1 MNWQVRLQRLI
12 EILETSEINEIELGF
27 WGRKFRV
34 SKTVSPTVVTSGNR
48 EVQTVT
54 IQETE
59 VSEPTS
65 ASKSEED
72 ETVTELVVEETVEV
86 TAPMVGTYY
95 SAPTPDAE
103 VFVKVGDYVTTGQ
116 TLCIIEAMKIMNEI
130 EAETT
135 GSIKKILVENA
146 QPVEFGQSLFVILPH

>member
-1 MNWQVRLQRLI
+1 MNWQARLQRLI
-12 EILETSEINEIELGF
+12 EILETSEINEIEVGF

-48 EVQTVT
+48 ELQTVT
-54 IQETE
+54 VQETE
-59 VSEPTS
+59 VSDPTS
-65 ASKSEED
+65 ASKPEED
-72 ETVTELVVEETVEV
+72 ETITELVEEETVEV

-103 VFVKVGDYVTTGQ
+103 VFVKVGDNVTTGQ

>member
-1 MNWQVRLQRLI
+1 MNWQARLQRLI
-12 EILETSEINEIELGF
+12 EILETSEINEIEVGF

-54 IQETE
+54 VQETE
-59 VSEPTS
+59 VSDPTS
-65 ASKSEED
+65 ASKPEED
-72 ETVTELVVEETVEV
+72 ETVTELVEEETVDV

-103 VFVKVGDYVTTGQ
+103 VFVKVGDNVTTGQ

>member
-1 MNWQVRLQRLI
+1 MNWQARLQRLI

-54 IQETE
+54 VQETE
-59 VSEPTS
+59 VSDPTS
-65 ASKSEED
+65 ASKPEED
-72 ETVTELVVEETVEV
+72 ETITELVEEETVEV

-103 VFVKVGDYVTTGQ
+103 VFVKVGDNVTTGQ

>member
-1 MNWQVRLQRLI
+1 MNWQARLQRLI
-12 EILETSEINEIELGF
+12 EILETSEINEIEVGF

-48 EVQTVT
+48 ELQTVT
-54 IQETE
+54 VQETE
-59 VSEPTS
+59 VSDPTS
-65 ASKSEED
+65 ASKPEED
-72 ETVTELVVEETVEV
+72 ETVTELVEEETVEV

-103 VFVKVGDYVTTGQ
+103 VFVKVGDNVTTGQ

>member
-1 MNWQVRLQRLI
+1 MNWQARLQRLI
-12 EILETSEINEIELGF
+12 EILETSEINEIEVGF

-65 ASKSEED
+65 ASKPEED
-72 ETVTELVVEETVEV
+72 ETVTELVEEETVEV

-103 VFVKVGDYVTTGQ
+103 VFVKVGDNVTTGQ

>member
-1 MNWQVRLQRLI
+1 MNWQARLQRLI
-12 EILETSEINEIELGF
+12 EILETSEINEIEVGF

-54 IQETE
+54 VQETE
-59 VSEPTS
+59 VSDPTS
-65 ASKSEED
+65 ASKPEED
-72 ETVTELVVEETVEV
+72 ETITELVEEETVEV

-103 VFVKVGDYVTTGQ
+103 VFVKVGDNVTTGQ

>member
-1 MNWQVRLQRLI
+1 MNWQARLQRLI

-54 IQETE
+54 VQETE
-59 VSEPTS
+59 VSDPTS
-65 ASKSEED
+65 ASKPEED
-72 ETVTELVVEETVEV
+72 ETVTELVEEETVEV

-103 VFVKVGDYVTTGQ
+103 VFVKVGDNVTTGQ

>member
-1 MNWQVRLQRLI
+1 MNWQARLQRLI
-12 EILETSEINEIELGF
+12 EILETSEINEIEVRF

-54 IQETE
+54 VQETE
-59 VSEPTS
+59 VSDPTS
-65 ASKSEED
+65 ASKPEED
-72 ETVTELVVEETVEV
+72 ETVTELVEEETVEV

-103 VFVKVGDYVTTGQ
+103 VFVKVGDNVTTGQ

>member
-1 MNWQVRLQRLI
+1 MNWQARLQRLI
-12 EILETSEINEIELGF
+12 EILETSEINEIEVGF

-48 EVQTVT
+48 ELQTVT
-54 IQETE
+54 VQEAE
-59 VSEPTS
+59 VSDPTS
-65 ASKSEED
+65 ASKPEED
-72 ETVTELVVEETVEV
+72 ETITELVEEETVEV

-103 VFVKVGDYVTTGQ
+103 VFVKVGDNVTTGQ

>member
-1 MNWQVRLQRLI
+1 MNWQARLQRLI
-12 EILETSEINEIELGF
+12 EILETSEINEIEVGF

-48 EVQTVT
+48 ELQTVT
-54 IQETE
+54 VQETE
-59 VSEPTS
+59 VSDPTS
-65 ASKSEED
+65 ASKPEED
-72 ETVTELVVEETVEV
+72 ENVTELVEEETVEV

-103 VFVKVGDYVTTGQ
+103 VFVKVGDNVTTGQ

>member
-1 MNWQVRLQRLI
+1 MNWQARLQRLI
-12 EILETSEINEIELGF
+12 EILETSEINEIEVGF

-48 EVQTVT
+48 ELQTVT
-54 IQETE
+54 VQETE
-59 VSEPTS
+59 VSDPTS
-65 ASKSEED
+65 ASKPEED
-72 ETVTELVVEETVEV
+72 ETITELVEEETVEV

-103 VFVKVGDYVTTGQ
+103 VFVKVGDNVTTGQ

-135 GSIKKILVENA
+135 GSIKKILVKNA

>member
-1 MNWQVRLQRLI
+1 MNWQARLQRLI
-12 EILETSEINEIELGF
+12 EILETSEINEIEVGF

-54 IQETE
+54 VQETE
-59 VSEPTS
+59 VSDPTS
-65 ASKSEED
+65 ASKPEED
-72 ETVTELVVEETVEV
+72 ETVTELVEEETVEV

-103 VFVKVGDYVTTGQ
+103 VFVKVGDNVTTGQ

>member
-54 IQETE
+54 VQETE
-59 VSEPTS
+59 VSDPTS
-65 ASKSEED
+65 ASKPEED
-72 ETVTELVVEETVEV
+72 ETVTELVEEETVEV

-103 VFVKVGDYVTTGQ
+103 VFVKVGDNVTTGQ

-135 GSIKKILVENA
+135 GRIKKILVENA

>member
-1 MNWQVRLQRLI
+1 MNWQARLQRLI
-12 EILETSEINEIELGF
+12 EILETSEINEIEVRF

-48 EVQTVT
+48 ELQTVT
-54 IQETE
+54 VQETE
-59 VSEPTS
+59 VSDPTS
-65 ASKSEED
+65 ASKPEED
-72 ETVTELVVEETVEV
+72 ETVTELVEEETVEV

-103 VFVKVGDYVTTGQ
+103 VFVKVGDNVTTGQ

>member
-34 SKTVSPTVVTSGNR
+34 SKTVSPTVVTSRNR

-103 VFVKVGDYVTTGQ
+103 VFVKVGDNVTTGQ

>member
-1 MNWQVRLQRLI
+1 MNWQARLQRLI
-12 EILETSEINEIELGF
+12 EILETSEINEIEVGS

-54 IQETE
+54 VQETE
-59 VSEPTS
+59 VSDPTS
-65 ASKSEED
+65 ASKPEED

-103 VFVKVGDYVTTGQ
+103 VFVKVGDNVTTGQ

>member
-1 MNWQVRLQRLI
+1 MNWQARLQRLI
-12 EILETSEINEIELGF
+12 EILETSEINEIEVGF

-54 IQETE
+54 VQETE
-59 VSEPTS
+59 VSDPTS
-65 ASKSEED
+65 ASKPKKD
-72 ETVTELVVEETVEV
+72 ETVTKLVEEETVEV

-103 VFVKVGDYVTTGQ
+103 VFVKVGDNVTTGQ